1 MSGLCYILFF
11 GKIGCGFAKGDW
23 NRVFSV
29 ELEAHKTSVEGC
41 AHLSPYKHAVY
52 CHAGICSEFTI
63 SRFQMAVMPACVLSS
78 FSCIQ
83 LLMTLW
89 TVARQAPL
97 SMIFSRQEYWIG
109 LPFPSPEGLPHPG
122 IKPTSLALQA
132 DSSLLS
138 HLGSLSCLLLLIA
151 RHCWQPTPVLLPGKS
166 HGQRSLV
173 GCSPWGCEELDT
185 TEWLHFDF

>member
-41 AHLSPYKHAVY
+41 AHLSPYKHAVC
-52 CHAGICSEFTI
+52 CHVGICSEFTI

-109 LPFPSPEGLPHPG
+109 LPFLLQRVFLTQGSNPH
-122 IKPTSLALQA
+122 
-132 DSSLLS
+132 LL
-138 HLGSLSCLLLLIA
+138 
-151 RHCWQPTPVLLPGKS
+151 HCRQI
-166 HGQRSLV
+166 
-173 GCSPWGCEELDT
+173 
-185 TEWLHFDF
+185 LHC